1 MASTFSP
8 SLRIELIG
16 NGDQS
21 GTWGTT
27 TNNNLGTI
35 IEQAVT
41 GVQSIVMANAN
52 YTLSNFNGVSD
63 EARNAVLVVTGSN
76 GAIRQI
82 ICPLVNKTYIVT
94 NSTTGGFAITIGGA
108 TGSTVSI
115 PNGVTA
121 QVYCDGINFFSSQT
135 GSAGNFDI
143 SGNLTVSGTTALS
156 GALTYGG
163 VALSNAVTGTGNM
176 VLSASPA
183 LTGTPTAPT
192 AAAGTNTTQIATTAF
207 VTQNAV
213 LTGALLMWPTA
224 SAPSGYLVCDGTAV
238 SRTTYAALF
247 AIIGT
252 TFGAGDTTTTFNLP
266 NYTNRM
272 PIGAGGTYALAAT
285 GGSATTTLIT
295 ANLPSHTHSITD
307 PGHTHQY
314 QGSNYQPNNAAGSIP
329 DWIGASTMTTQSA
342 FTGITATNATGS
354 GTAAT
359 TISPYLGVYFI
370 IKA

>member
-41 GVQSIVMANAN
+41 GVQSIAMINAN

-76 GAIRQI
+76 SAVRQI
-82 ICPLVNKTYIVT
+82 ICPLVNKTYIVS
-94 NSTTGGFAITIGGA
+94 NNTTGGFAITIGGS

-135 GSAGNFDI
+135 GSAGNFAVN
-143 SGNLTVSGTTALS
+143 GNLSVAGTTALTGATTLS
-156 GALTYGG
+156 AALTYGG
-163 VALSNAVTGTGNM
+163 VTLSNAVTGTGNM
-176 VLSASPA
+176 ALSASPA
-183 LTGTPTAPT
+183 FTGIPTAPT

-207 VTQNAV
+207 VLSNGV
-213 LTGALLMWPTA
+213 PTGGLIMWSTA
-224 SAPSGYLVCDGTAV
+224 SAPSGFLLCDGTAV

-252 TFGAGDTTTTFNLP
+252 TFGAGDTTTTFNVP

-272 PIGAGGTYALAAT
+272 PYGTTLGST
-285 GGSATTTLIT
+285 GGSANAVVVSHTHNIT
-295 ANLPSHTHSITD
+295 DPTHSHLETYYSATGGGYGLQAGPNDFQATKQTGLSATGITIDTAGVSGTNANLP
-307 PGHTHQY
+307 
-314 QGSNYQPNNAAGSIP
+314 
-329 DWIGASTMTTQSA
+329 
-342 FTGITATNATGS
+342 
-354 GTAAT
+354 
-359 TISPYLGVYFI
+359 PYLGINFI
-370 IKA
+370 IKT